1 MEVLKLINRR
11 LMTKVTSVHKDI
23 KYVIFQNLKN
33 EKCLVKYHMH
43 LLKYMIKDI
52 LLYYYNY
59 AFHQLPWQYV
69 KIKLINPTYVPVTT
83 QCFYFCRGF
92 IFMIIMQKECLLVFS
107 WQNKVKKSER
117 NDWKVNYISLRYY
130 MHCLPYVKFVNKWP
144 SLPVLHVSL
153 RGALRRH
160 TDRLWPLYISWWCI
174 ASGFCLGRSF
184 DRHYA
189 HSKGNDC
196 NWFYFNFFP
205 CKTSK
210 LKEFF

>member
-130 MHCLPYVKFVNKWP
+130 IHCLPYVKFVNKWP

-160 TDRLWPLYISWWCI
+160 TDRLWPL
-174 ASGFCLGRSF
+174 
-184 DRHYA
+184 
-189 HSKGNDC
+189 
-196 NWFYFNFFP
+196 
-205 CKTSK
+205 
-210 LKEFF
+210 

>member
-1 MEVLKLINRR
+1 MKGFTSDRLQVIFISVCCRLNWNSLYFLGYKKSNYHVDYVIFTYGMLKLINRR

-92 IFMIIMQKECLLVFS
+92 IFMIIMQKEFLLVFS

-160 TDRLWPLYISWWCI
+160 TDRLWPL
-174 ASGFCLGRSF
+174 
-184 DRHYA
+184 
-189 HSKGNDC
+189 
-196 NWFYFNFFP
+196 
-205 CKTSK
+205 
-210 LKEFF
+210 

>member
-83 QCFYFCRGF
+83 QCFLFLSWIYIYDNYARRMSPC
-92 IFMIIMQKECLLVFS
+92 VFLA
-107 WQNKVKKSER
+107 K
-117 NDWKVNYISLRYY
+117 
-130 MHCLPYVKFVNKWP
+130 
-144 SLPVLHVSL
+144 
-153 RGALRRH
+153 
-160 TDRLWPLYISWWCI
+160 
-174 ASGFCLGRSF
+174 
-184 DRHYA
+184 
-189 HSKGNDC
+189 
-196 NWFYFNFFP
+196 
-205 CKTSK
+205 
-210 LKEFF
+210 